1 MAYLFSAYGLTISSD
16 ISLLNTQ
23 PLSDK
28 PDVNIRLETLDLSKE
43 EQLNTTNQLCG
54 SLPDIANFLFKE
66 GCELIV
72 SPVANVDSELL
83 RVSVLAAGMSVILR
97 QRGYLIL
104 HGSSV
109 RIGSEAIA
117 FLGHSGW
124 GKSTLATAF
133 HSQGHDLITD
143 DVLTVD
149 IQTKGCFAIP
159 SYPLVKLLPDSAV
172 TAAKHLN
179 SPIDFGASTN
189 KRIHPV
195 ETHFFE
201 RSILLKKLYLLG
213 GESSTTIEPVSGAQA
228 FMSLVSYSRTM
239 NTLVGPD
246 FMRTHFEQCQHLL
259 KTVPV
264 AQLPKRQSLQQ
275 LPELINT
282 IKTDLG

>member
-1 MAYLFSAYGLTISSD
+1 MNYLFSAYGLTIASELP
-16 ISLLNTQ
+16 LLHTQ
-23 PLSDK
+23 PLADK
-28 PDVNIRLETLDLSKE
+28 PDIRIRFKDFKPESEVQLNGI
-43 EQLNTTNQLCG
+43 EQLYG
-54 SLPDIANFLFKE
+54 ALPNIADFLVQK

-72 SPVANVDSELL
+72 YPVAGVDPELL
-83 RVSVLAAGMSVILR
+83 RVSVLAAGMAVILR

-109 RIGSEAIA
+109 CIGSEAIA

-143 DVLTVD
+143 DVLAID
-149 IQTKGCFAIP
+149 IQTEGCFAIP
-159 SYPLVKLLPDSAV
+159 SYPLVKLLPDSAA
-172 TAAKHLN
+172 TAATRLS
-179 SPIDFGASTN
+179 SPIGFGAATN
-189 KRIHPV
+189 KCIHPV
-195 ETHFFE
+195 ETQFFG
-201 RSILLKKLYLLG
+201 RSIPLKKLYLLG
-213 GESSTTIEPVSGAQA
+213 GKLSTIEPVSGTQA